1 MMSTAHRKAVPVRE
15 ELAQRVK
22 IAAAIGDTSMFALM
36 NDLIEKHI
44 PEYDLVGRNADG
56 DEELSATTD
65 KPF

>member
-1 MMSTAHRKAVPVRE
+1 MMVQHRRAIPVRE
-15 ELAQRVK
+15 DLAQRVK
-22 IAAAIGDTSMFALM
+22 VAAVIGETSMFAIM

-44 PEYDLVGRNADG
+44 PDYDLVGRNADG